1 MQTLSKWVLMVI
13 SLLWVTFSHAQ
24 RVVPVP
30 ALTAY
35 QQECSVCHF
44 AYPPGLLPPNSW
56 KNITEAL
63 PKHFTANVLLNSDT
77 QSVIASWLQ
86 TNAINPEWVGTQMP
100 PDNRITRADWWKQIH
115 KPSKKLTAKVWKS
128 PYVKS
133 PANCTACHRGAP
145 NGEYNAKT
153 VVIPS

>member
-44 AYPPGLLPPNSW
+44 AYPPGLLPPIHGETSP
-56 KNITEAL
+56 TPCPSTSPPTCCSTVT
-63 PKHFTANVLLNSDT
+63 PKV
-77 QSVIASWLQ
+77 
-86 TNAINPEWVGTQMP
+86 
-100 PDNRITRADWWKQIH
+100 
-115 KPSKKLTAKVWKS
+115 
-128 PYVKS
+128 
-133 PANCTACHRGAP
+133 
-145 NGEYNAKT
+145 
-153 VVIPS
+153 

>member
-56 KNITEAL
+56 KNITDAL

-77 QSVIASWLQ
+77 QSDCQLVANQ
-86 TNAINPEWVGTQMP
+86 CHQPRVGRYP
-100 PDNRITRADWWKQIH
+100 N
-115 KPSKKLTAKVWKS
+115 TA
-128 PYVKS
+128 
-133 PANCTACHRGAP
+133 
-145 NGEYNAKT
+145 
-153 VVIPS
+153 